1 MLEKLYNAI
10 RRDAAPSLVKVGGRD
25 YVDKD
30 LEPIHAPC
38 PQPLAVSTLTAL
50 ADYLNTNVDELERGK
65 LICHVESPEKVSI
78 RSALLGDF
86 ADRACYIL
94 AKLDQLEIP
103 FNQWKDAETFNIILQ
118 SCFAEPEGLAATDKG
133 LVLKYIGSIV
143 AINESATSDD
153 GITQAVAV
161 KTGISSKAVK
171 ALPNPV
177 TLRPYRTFVEVE
189 QPASS
194 FIFRCR
200 QNGEGG
206 VQFMLAEADGGAWR
220 AAAMKNIKAF
230 MEQAVPGL
238 NVIA

>member
-1 MLEKLYNAI
+1 M
-10 RRDAAPSLVKVGGRD
+10 
-25 YVDKD
+25 
-30 LEPIHAPC
+30 
-38 PQPLAVSTLTAL
+38 
-50 ADYLNTNVDELERGK
+50 
-65 LICHVESPEKVSI
+65 
-78 RSALLGDF
+78 
-86 ADRACYIL
+86 
-94 AKLDQLEIP
+94 
-103 FNQWKDAETFNIILQ
+103 
-118 SCFAEPEGLAATDKG
+118 AATDKS

-200 QNGEGG
+200 QDDGD
-206 VQFMLAEADGGAWR
+206 VQFCLVEADGGAWR
-220 AAAMKNIKAF
+220 AEAMKNIKAF